1 MLEDINLN
9 VSEGLASPQ
18 GGPRGGLTG
27 SNRLG
32 DHPERP
38 PPATPAK
45 TPAHLQNLISL
56 QDALAVSWA
65 ARLNPGYKDAH
76 VIASGQPQPNV
87 RALEEA
93 DHPRV
98 WAVPA
103 QRGGGG
109 VRWEAESGQAEA
121 ESCGRRSQV
130 DGELP
135 GFVAEPPKPGCPG
148 KAHAWQPTQD
158 HAKYRFRGSGLGWGL
173 GVCISTQDI

>member
-1 MLEDINLN
+1 M
-9 VSEGLASPQ
+9 
-18 GGPRGGLTG
+18 
-27 SNRLG
+27 
-32 DHPERP
+32 

-148 KAHAWQPTQD
+148 KAGGGDRGGTPACAGPQFSFGAHTRGPPHSDRWAPCICHSFLASGSLKGNSQFSPSALTGPA
-158 HAKYRFRGSGLGWGL
+158 AKLL
-173 GVCISTQDI
+173 L